1 MGGTR
6 TQASGKAKAQ
16 AKLQAQEDGK
26 AKEGPRVSH
35 ATAWRRREG
44 RKAHRETRTIFL
56 VGALHKMSSKSRSA
70 PTGMRS
76 CRSYFSR

>member
-6 TQASGKAKAQ
+6 TQANGKAKAQ

-35 ATAWRRREG
+35 ATAWRAKG
-44 RKAHRETRTIFL
+44 GQA
-56 VGALHKMSSKSRSA
+56 SS
-70 PTGMRS
+70 
-76 CRSYFSR
+76 